1 MTDSVFFNPYLTK
14 MVVSDHELW
23 PYNTTLLIAVVLS
36 KIFVSLSPGLN
47 AVTTG
52 ICLKPS
58 NLPISFS
65 KILNSASLGLCIYHF
80 KSGILKCAVFSWEK
94 KKKLTC
100 VRICRLVMRAF
111 YA

>member
-14 MVVSDHELW
+14 MVVSEHELW

-47 AVTTG
+47 AVKTG

-58 NLPISFS
+58 NLPILVSVN
-65 KILNSASLGLCIYHF
+65 LNSVSLGLWIYHF
-80 KSGILKCAVFSWEK
+80 KSDILKHAVFSWE

-111 YA
+111 NA